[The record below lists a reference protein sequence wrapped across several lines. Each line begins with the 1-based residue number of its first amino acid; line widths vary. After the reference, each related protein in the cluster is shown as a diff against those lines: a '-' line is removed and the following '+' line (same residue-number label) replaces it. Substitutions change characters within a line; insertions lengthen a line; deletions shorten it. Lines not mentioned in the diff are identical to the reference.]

1 MYDEAPAKDLADA
14 IRDEAEKFPPCML
27 LVRDL
32 FSFSY
37 AEAAKVSEKFGCN
50 ADIFAALEEVKAY
63 LAESSLPDDQ
73 RELLVQLLA
82 EEAEVIAY
90 SQTTRCSVIAL

>member
-1 MYDEAPAKDLADA
+1 
-14 IRDEAEKFPPCML
+14 ML
-27 LVRDL
+27 MVRDL
-32 FSFSY
+32 FAFSY

-63 LAESSLPDDQ
+63 LAEQQSLPEAHL
-73 RELLVQLLA
+73 ELLLQLLT
-82 EEAEVIAY
+82 EEAQVIAY